1 MPNPLKNSKE
11 AKELMKRVR
20 EGRKKKQIGESVVEN
35 EVIAKKEENQENFQ
49 LPEDKFLLLLNI
61 IMELQKDIDILM
73 SKMSL

>member
-1 MPNPLKNSKE
+1 MPNPLKNSQE

-20 EGRKKKQIGESVVEN
+20 EGRKKTQIGESVVEN
-35 EVIAKKEENQENFQ
+35 EVITKEENQENFQ

>member
-1 MPNPLKNSKE
+1 MPNPLKNSQE

-20 EGRKKKQIGESVVEN
+20 EGRKKKQIGISVEEN
-35 EVIAKKEENQENFQ
+35 EVIAKKEENQEDIK

-61 IMELQKDIDILM
+61 IMQLQKDIDILM

>member
-1 MPNPLKNSKE
+1 MPNPLKNSQE

-20 EGRKKKQIGESVVEN
+20 EGRRKKQIGESVEEN
-35 EVIAKKEENQENFQ
+35 EVIAKKEENQENFK

-61 IMELQKDIDILM
+61 ITELQKDIDILM

>member
-1 MPNPLKNSKE
+1 MPNPLKNSQE

-20 EGRKKKQIGESVVEN
+20 EGRRKKPIGESVEEN
-35 EVIAKKEENQENFQ
+35 EVIAKKEENQEDIK

>member
-1 MPNPLKNSKE
+1 MPNPLKNSQQ

-20 EGRKKKQIGESVVEN
+20 EGRKKTQIGESVVEN

>member
-1 MPNPLKNSKE
+1 MPNPLKNSQE

-35 EVIAKKEENQENFQ
+35 EVIAKKEENQEDIK
-49 LPEDKFLLLLNI
+49 LPEDKFLLLLNV

>member
-1 MPNPLKNSKE
+1 MPNPLKNSQQ

>member
-1 MPNPLKNSKE
+1 MPNPLKNSQQ

-61 IMELQKDIDILM
+61 IMELQRDIDILM

>member
-1 MPNPLKNSKE
+1 MPNPLKNSQE

-20 EGRKKKQIGESVVEN
+20 EGRKKKQIGESVEEN
-35 EVIAKKEENQENFQ
+35 EVIAKKEENQEDIK